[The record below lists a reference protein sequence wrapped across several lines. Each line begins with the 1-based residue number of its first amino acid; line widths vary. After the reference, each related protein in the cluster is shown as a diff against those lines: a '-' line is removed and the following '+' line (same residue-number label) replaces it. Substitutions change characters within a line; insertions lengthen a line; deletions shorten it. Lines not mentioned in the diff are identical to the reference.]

1 MPNGL
6 GLPCLS
12 TGNSECPCGQS
23 RPAAKESKQKGALV
37 KSNETALW
45 EHLSEMLED
54 KLSSFPGLAGL
65 CLRDLTSGEEIR
77 IHADLVSPSAS
88 TIKMHILAHLLELSE
103 AGDLDWFERIKL
115 DRSVSVPGS
124 GVLAYFDDPVELT
137 VRDVAT
143 LMIIVSDNTATN
155 LCIDWATIDGVN
167 EMLGRLGLT
176 STILQRKM
184 QDHDSVREGNE
195 NLSTPADVVR
205 FLDLLY
211 SGQGLSPSVCA
222 ETIRILKKPK
232 RGYMSPALPE
242 GTVIASKP
250 GGMDKVRND
259 AGIVYQER
267 RPYALCIM
275 TAYGLGDRR
284 LGETLIGDTVNFI
297 HGYMT
302 MLDRSGPWGQG
313 VPLAFLAGSA
323 ATQTAV

>member
-1 MPNGL
+1 
-6 GLPCLS
+6 LPCRS
-12 TGNSECPCGQS
+12 TGNSET
-23 RPAAKESKQKGALV
+23 KQKGALV
-37 KSNETALW
+37 KSNERALW
-45 EHLSEMLED
+45 EHLSGMLDD

-65 CLRDLTSGEEIR
+65 CLRDLKSGEETR
-77 IHADLVSPSAS
+77 IQADLPSPSAS
-88 TIKMHILAHLLELSE
+88 TIKMHILAHLLERSE
-103 AGDLDWFERIKL
+103 AGTLDWFERVKL
-115 DRSVSVPGS
+115 DSTVSVPGS

-137 VRDVAT
+137 VRDIAT

-176 STILQRKM
+176 NTILQRKM

-195 NLSTPADVVR
+195 NLSTPADVVH

-211 SGQGLSPSVCA
+211 SGQGLSPSVCE
-222 ETIRILKKPK
+222 ETLRILKKPK
-232 RGYMSPALPE
+232 RGYMAPGLPE
-242 GTVIASKP
+242 GIVVASKP

-275 TAYGLGDRR
+275 TTYGLGDRR
-284 LGETLIGDTVNFI
+284 LGEALIADTVNFI
-297 HGYMT
+297 HGYME

-313 VPLAFLAGSA
+313 VPIAFLSGSA
-323 ATQTAV
+323 APHTAA